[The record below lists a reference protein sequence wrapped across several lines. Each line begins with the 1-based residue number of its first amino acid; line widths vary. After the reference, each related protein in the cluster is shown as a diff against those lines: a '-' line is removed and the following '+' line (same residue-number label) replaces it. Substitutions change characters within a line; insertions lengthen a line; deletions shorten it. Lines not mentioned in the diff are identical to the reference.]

1 MPRLLGGSTTTARGW
16 FARACLVLALAL
28 VTGLLGVTY
37 VYRLCDH
44 SGHYLVSVSDS
55 VALVPARPRHAVM
68 VLVDGLTLSRAQR
81 FDSVRRLRQHG
92 QCRRMTSGPITISR
106 PMYAVLSTGLEQDR
120 TGCRN
125 NDADG
130 PLTAQSIWQLAR
142 RSGLRVTAHVALPW
156 WAELFP
162 HGFDHYAIAPEDD
175 NYFVRTKLADLTL
188 IHPLYVDHAGHLAGA
203 ASPLYEEAAQRADHE
218 LALLLDRL
226 DLAQDTVVLTADHGH
241 RPDGGHGGP
250 QPDVAGVLTCFAG
263 RGVARRADL
272 GRIASTT
279 VAPAL
284 ALLLGVPFPSHMR
297 AGEDDLDTLFEII
310 DPAAFPAEYL
320 AHRRAAVERFRD
332 HNREQL
338 ARWLGTPS
346 ASWSALYARETA
358 AHHRRGALAFGV
370 LAAVLAVVLRR
381 RRIGWRGALG
391 FLVWAGLTLA
401 ATLTLYV
408 ALSGSLDLSSINGR
422 WRFIGAGMIA
432 TLTAGAGAYLVN
444 RRHVADRVRLAED
457 WFCLALGIAGLALS
471 EPFVHGLKMGF
482 PVPGPTTVF
491 LPLLAPILVTVH
503 ALASCELCV
512 REIRR

>member
-1 MPRLLGGSTTTARGW
+1 
-16 FARACLVLALAL
+16 LAAAL

-44 SGHYLVSVSDS
+44 SGHYLVPVSDS
-55 VALVPARPRHAVM
+55 IARVPPRPRHTVL
-68 VLVDGLTLSRAQR
+68 VLVDGLTLAHALR
-81 FDSVRRLRQHG
+81 FDSVGRLREHG

-130 PLTAQSIWQLAR
+130 PLTAQSIWQVAR

-162 HGFDHYAIAPEDD
+162 DGFDHYAIGPEDD
-175 NYFVRTKLADLTL
+175 NYFARARLADLTL

-203 ASPLYEEAAQRADHE
+203 ASPLYTDAAQRADRE

-226 DLAQDTVVLTADHGH
+226 DLAKDTVVLTADHGH

-250 QPDVAGVLTCFAG
+250 QPDVAEVLTCFAG

-272 GRIASTT
+272 GGIASTT

-284 ALLLGVPFPSHMR
+284 ALLLGAPFPRHMR
-297 AGEDDLDTLFEII
+297 AGEDDLDTLFQIV
-310 DPAAFPAEYL
+310 DPAAFPVEYL
-320 AHRRAAVERFRD
+320 ADRRAAVRRFRD
-332 HNREQL
+332 SNQAQL
-338 ARWLGTPS
+338 TRWLGTPS
-346 ASWSALYARETA
+346 ASWSALYTRETTA
-358 AHHRRGALAFGV
+358 QHQRGALAFGV
-370 LAAVLAVVLRR
+370 LAALMAVFWRR
-381 RRIGWRGALG
+381 RRIGWLGALG
-391 FLVWAGLTLA
+391 FLLWAGLTLA
-401 ATLTLYV
+401 ATLMLYV

-422 WRFIGAGMIA
+422 LRFIGAGMTA
-432 TLTAGAGAYLVN
+432 TLIAGAGAYLVH
-444 RRHVADRVRLAED
+444 RRVLADRVRLAED
-457 WFCLALGIAGLALS
+457 WYCLALGIAGLALS
-471 EPFVHGLKMGF
+471 EPFVHGSRMGF
-482 PVPGPTTVF
+482 PLPGPATVF

-503 ALASCELCV
+503 ALVSCELCV